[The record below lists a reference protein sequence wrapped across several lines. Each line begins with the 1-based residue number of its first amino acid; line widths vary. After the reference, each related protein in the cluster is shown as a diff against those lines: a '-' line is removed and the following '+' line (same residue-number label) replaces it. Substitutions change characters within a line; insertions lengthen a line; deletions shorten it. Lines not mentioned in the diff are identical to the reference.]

1 MHADAGRGEAH
12 SLTTTSAFTG
22 AFLNDPKT
30 RKEFIRLIDTQGCNP
45 TGIAHFAPMTP
56 QDPPRP
62 FNGGQR
68 PTDFAGSAPIVTDER
83 GFMNAVFGW
92 MAAGLSITGAV
103 AWYFATSGAIM
114 LLFSETGGMN
124 MLGWMVMLGPLAFI
138 LAMNFGL
145 QRMSASTLTLLF
157 VAFSAVMGA
166 SLSSIFLVYTG
177 SSIMQ
182 VFGITAGTFLV
193 MAIGLHHVHGPES
206 SGSFALH
213 GAHRHSHR
221 DGRELVPG
229 VLRPR
234 LRDLRRG
241 CAHLHRPHRL
251 RHTEAQ
257 AHRGWGGIRQRD
269 RRKLALL
276 GATSLYLDFINLFLF
291 LLRLLGRRG
300 LTTDDPDIKRRP
312 E

>member
-1 MHADAGRGEAH
+1 
-12 SLTTTSAFTG
+12 
-22 AFLNDPKT
+22 
-30 RKEFIRLIDTQGCNP
+30 
-45 TGIAHFAPMTP
+45 MTP
-56 QDPPRP
+56 QDPPRL

-68 PTDFAGSAPIVTDER
+68 PADFAGSAPIVTDER

-124 MLGWMVMLGPLAFI
+124 LFGWMVMLGPLAFI

-193 MAIGLHHVHGPES
+193 MAIVGYTTSTDLS
-206 SGSFALH
+206 RFGSLLFMALI
-213 GAHRHSHR
+213 
-221 DGRELVPG
+221 
-229 VLRPR
+229 
-234 LRDLRRG
+234 
-241 CAHLHRPHRL
+241 
-251 RHTEAQ
+251 
-257 AHRGWGGIRQRD
+257 GI
-269 RRKLALL
+269 LL
-276 GATSLYLDFINLFLF
+276 SLIH
-291 LLRLLGRRG
+291 
-300 LTTDDPDIKRRP
+300 I
-312 E
+312 

>member
-1 MHADAGRGEAH
+1 
-12 SLTTTSAFTG
+12 
-22 AFLNDPKT
+22 
-30 RKEFIRLIDTQGCNP
+30 
-45 TGIAHFAPMTP
+45 MTP
-56 QDPPRP
+56 QDPPRL

-103 AWYFATSGAIM
+103 AWYFATSGAVM
-114 LLFSETGGMN
+114 LLFNETGGMN

-193 MAIGLHHVHGPES
+193 MAIVGYTTS
-206 SGSFALH
+206 
-213 GAHRHSHR
+213 
-221 DGRELVPG
+221 
-229 VLRPR
+229 
-234 LRDLRRG
+234 
-241 CAHLHRPHRL
+241 
-251 RHTEAQ
+251 TEIA
-257 AHRGWGGIRQRD
+257 
-269 RRKLALL
+269 
-276 GATSLYLDFINLFLF
+276 
-291 LLRLLGRRG
+291 
-300 LTTDDPDIKRRP
+300 
-312 E
+312 